1 MKRILSIITIV
12 LFFVSPKLFSQI
24 DKNGNPVFNS
34 LNIEKIKFEN
44 IEIVSNYYTIKDN
57 IDNQSSSV
65 FINEKPTTE
74 DYINFSTKLP
84 SYFFMIVD
92 KGNVLGMAMLIPK
105 IEDDS
110 FFYNVVIP
118 SENSSFQIP
127 SQLKGKITEHRAK
140 EILDIKNA
148 KAKIK
153 KTIFKYNDK
162 NFEILQYD
170 KIIAELKN
178 IVLAKITTEKNVE
191 KNNIEEYIKTES
203 KEGGKLDFKNT
214 VEKYDGAFVAFDG
227 IMYNK
232 KDFTILMWGASV
244 NQVGIKDFAK
254 TQALWE
260 EINNRKLT
268 EPELKALKKGFE
280 TKLE

>member
-1 MKRILSIITIV
+1 MKRILLIITIV
-12 LFFVSPKLFSQI
+12 LFLTSPKLFSQT
-24 DKNGNPVFNS
+24 DKNGNPIFNS

-65 FINEKPTTE
+65 FINEKPTSE
-74 DYINFSTKLP
+74 DLINFSTKLP
-84 SYFFMIVD
+84 SYFFIIAD

-110 FFYNVVIP
+110 FFYNIVIP
-118 SENSSFQIP
+118 SENSNFQIP

-140 EILDIKNA
+140 EILNIKNA

-153 KTIFKYNDK
+153 KTILKYDDK

-191 KNNIEEYIKTES
+191 KDSIEEYIKIES

-214 VEKYDGAFVAFDG
+214 VEKYDGAIVAFDG

-244 NQVGIKDFAK
+244 NKIGIKDFAK

-260 EINNRKLT
+260 EIYNRKLT

-280 TKLE
+280 TKL

>member
-12 LFFVSPKLFSQI
+12 LFLASPKVFSQI
-24 DKNGNPVFNS
+24 DKNGNPIFNS
-34 LNIEKIKFEN
+34 LHIEKFKFEN
-44 IEIVSNYYTIKDN
+44 IEIVSNYYTIKNN

-65 FINEKPTTE
+65 FISEKPTSE

-118 SENSSFQIP
+118 SENSNFQVS

-140 EILDIKNA
+140 EILDITNA
-148 KAKIK
+148 EAKIK
-153 KTIFKYNDK
+153 KTVLNYNDR
-162 NFEILQYD
+162 NFEILKYD
-170 KIIAELKN
+170 QIIAELKN
-178 IVLAKITTEKNVE
+178 IVLAKITSEKNVE

-203 KEGGKLDFKNT
+203 KEGGKLDFKNA
-214 VEKYDGAFVAFDG
+214 VEKYDGALVGFDG
-227 IMYNK
+227 VMYNK

-280 TKLE
+280 TKLK